1 MADFKEFDFGFTAVT
16 EDELEV
22 VQKKNIEVDNS
33 NEKAYTLY
41 NMIKPLINNLQK
53 NPEKDYIYWPNRLRI
68 LEEFSDE
75 LDKVLEK

>member
-1 MADFKEFDFGFTAVT
+1 MADFKEFDFGFPVVT

-22 VQKKNIEVDNS
+22 VQKKNLEVDNS
-33 NEKAYTLY
+33 NHKAYTMY

-53 NPEKDYIYWPNRLRI
+53 NPEKDYIYWPNRLKI

-75 LDKVLEK
+75 LDKVLQQ